1 MARIFDEFDNTPG
14 FLSEMLKRIPL
25 LFIIISFFPI
35 LLIGQNA
42 KYTLSGYI
50 MDASSGETLIGAN
63 IYVENDPGQGAA
75 TNIYGFY
82 SLTLTEGTH
91 QIVFSYLGFNDQIF
105 EIKLDE
111 NTHLD
116 VDLAQGV
123 ELKEVIVVAEQED
136 ENVDNTNMGTVVLSV
151 DKIKKLPALLG
162 EVDVLKSLQLL
173 PGVLSAGEGNAG
185 FYVRGGGPDQNLVL
199 LDEATVYNSGHLLG
213 FFSVFNADAIK
224 NTTLIKGGMPANYGA
239 RLSSVVDIQMKEGN
253 MKHFQVDGGIGII
266 ASRLTFQ
273 GPIVKNKS
281 SFILSARRT
290 YALDLAQPAIDK
302 TSFAGTNYFFY
313 DLNAKINYRF
323 SKKDR
328 IFLSAYFGR
337 DVFKYKSSVRD
348 FFFSLPYGNSTA
360 TLRWNHLFSEKLFF
374 NLSAIYNDY
383 DFGFKGGQANFQ
395 VDVFSGVRDV
405 NFKLDFDFF
414 PNPKH
419 SIKYGLH
426 YTYHKMTP
434 NVANATNGEETFSNN
449 LESKYAHEAAVYLL
463 DDWRISRRFSINY
476 GLRLSSFIQVGPYAS
491 SIDDDV
497 YKKGEPVKSYTGL
510 EPRFSSRYKLN
521 KAASLKLGITVTNQY
536 LHLASNS
543 TSTLPADIWVPS
555 TERIQPQKGIQ
566 YALGYFQNFGDNM
579 FESSIEIYYKD
590 LRNQID
596 YRENYVNNPADDLE
610 LQFVFGD
617 GQAYG
622 IEFYLNK
629 RLGDLTGWI
638 GYTLSKTTRK
648 FEEINDGNAF
658 PAVYDRTHDLSV
670 VVNYEASPKWSLGSV
685 FIYGTGQA
693 YTPLK
698 SLYFIEQSLV
708 QEYGERNSARI
719 KPYHRVDVSATYT
732 RKPNSEKRFT
742 SSWAFSVYNVYN
754 RKNPFFTY
762 YDLATNAA
770 DGTAQAKALQVSIF
784 PIIPSVTW
792 NFSW

>member
-1 MARIFDEFDNTPG
+1 MVILIKQLQHLYLNI
-14 FLSEMLKRIPL
+14 SLKSWLL
-25 LFIIISFFPI
+25 LFISSIFFIIA
-35 LLIGQNA
+35 LNAQNPQ
-42 KYTLSGYI
+42 YTLSGYI
-50 MDASSGETLIGAN
+50 TDESSNETLIGAN
-63 IYVENDPGQGAA
+63 IYTKNDPGLGAA

-82 SLTLTEGTH
+82 SLTLETGTY
-91 QIVFSYLGFNDQIF
+91 QIVISYLGFNDQIF
-105 EIKLDE
+105 QIELNQNI
-111 NTHLD
+111 TLD
-116 VDLAQGV
+116 VAMSQGV
-123 ELKEVIVVAEQED
+123 ELDEVVVIAEQED
-136 ENVDNTNMGTVVLSV
+136 QNIDDTNMGTVELSV
-151 DKIKKLPALLG
+151 SKIKKLPALLG

-173 PGVLSAGEGNAG
+173 PGVLSAGEGSAG

-199 LDEATVYNSGHLLG
+199 LDEATVYNSGHMLG

-224 NTTLIKGGMPANYGA
+224 NTTLIKGGMPANYGS

-253 MKHFQVDGGIGII
+253 MKRYEVDGGIGII

-281 SFILSARRT
+281 SFIVSARRT

-302 TSFAGTNYFFY
+302 TSFAGTNYYFY
-313 DLNAKINYRF
+313 DLNAKINHRF

-328 IFLSAYFGR
+328 IFISAYFGR
-337 DVFKYKSSVRD
+337 DVLKYKSSVRD
-348 FFFSLPYGNSTA
+348 FFFNLPYGNTTA
-360 TLRWNHLFSEKLFF
+360 TLRWNHLFSNKLFF
-374 NLSAIYNDY
+374 NLSVIYNDY
-383 DFGFKGGQANFQ
+383 DFGFNGGQADFAF
-395 VDVFSGVRDV
+395 DVFSGVKDT
-405 NFKLDFDFF
+405 NLKLDFDYF

-419 SIKYGLH
+419 AIKYGLH

-434 NVANATNGEETFSNN
+434 NVARATNGTEVFSNN
-449 LESKYAHEAAVYLL
+449 LESKYAHETAIYLL
-463 DDWRISRRFSINY
+463 DNWKINSRLSINY
-476 GLRLSSFIQVGPYAS
+476 GLRFSAFTQVGPYVS
-491 SIDDDV
+491 SIDGQV
-497 YKKGEPVKSYTGL
+497 YKKGDPVTTYTGL
-510 EPRFSSRYKLN
+510 EPRLSSRFKLN
-521 KAASLKLGITVTNQY
+521 QAASLKLGVTVTNQY

-566 YALGYFQNFGDNM
+566 YALGYFQNFRDNM

-590 LRNQID
+590 LQNQID

-622 IEFYLNK
+622 AEFYLNK

-638 GYTLSKTTRK
+638 GYTLSKTSRK
-648 FEEINDGNAF
+648 FEEINEGKPF
-658 PAVYDRTHDLSV
+658 PAVYDRTHDLSIV
-670 VVNYEASPKWSLGSV
+670 TNYEASPKWSLGAAY
-685 FIYGTGQA
+685 IYGTGQA

-719 KPYHRVDVSATYT
+719 KPYHRLDVSATYT
-732 RKPNSEKRFT
+732 HKPNSEKRFT
-742 SSWAFSVYNVYN
+742 SSWAFSIYNVYN
-754 RKNPFFTY
+754 RRNPFFTY
-762 YDLATNAA
+762 YDLETNAT

-792 NFSW
+792 NFSWQ